1 MRASRRAWLLVVGS
15 AVLAPVVARAQFG
28 HPMKGQWSGTR
39 TVGGQEGRVL
49 LNLDWDGKSLTGVIN
64 PGPNAATVKAVTFDY
79 SKLASWGVKITAEG
93 KDENGQLVG
102 LSLDGTLENLGA
114 YVRHFHGTWTQGGRK
129 GEFALT
135 RN

>member
-1 MRASRRAWLLVVGS
+1 MGS
-15 AVLAPVVARAQFG
+15 AVLAPVGARAQFG

-39 TVGGQEGRVL
+39 TVAGQEGRVL
-49 LNLDWDGKSLTGVIN
+49 LTLDWDGKAMTGVIN
-64 PGPNAATVKAVTFDY
+64 PGANAATVKSVTFDY
-79 SKLASWGVKITAEG
+79 SKLAAWGVKINAEG
-93 KDENGQLVG
+93 KDEGGQLVTIAI
-102 LSLDGTLENLGA
+102 DGTLENLGA

>member
-1 MRASRRAWLLVVGS
+1 MTSRRAWLLAMGS
-15 AVLAPVVARAQFG
+15 AVLAPVSALAQFG

-39 TVGGQEGRVL
+39 TVAGQEGRVL
-49 LNLDWDGKSLTGVIN
+49 LTLDWDGKAMTGVIN
-64 PGPNAATVKAVTFDY
+64 PGANAATVTSVTFDY
-79 SKLASWGVKITAEG
+79 SKLAAWGVKISAEG
-93 KDENGQLVG
+93 KDESGQLVTIAI
-102 LSLDGTLENLGA
+102 DGTLENLGA